1 MKKITTKIRK
11 NNKTK
16 TIYAIVDDETAELL
30 ENSSEKVRHEYI
42 VSEHKIYL
50 NNLKET
56 RRHQSIGV
64 ALDNGLDYEDDA
76 LSPEEKYIEK
86 EKIEE
91 LHKAISLLSED
102 QKWLVNEVFFKGRSQ
117 VEIAREL
124 GIDPTAIRNRLKKI
138 YEKIKKFCI

>member
-16 TIYAIVDDETAELL
+16 TIYAIVDEETAEIL

-64 ALDNGLDYEDDA
+64 ALDNGLDYEDDE
-76 LSPEEKYIEK
+76 LTPEEKYIKK

-91 LHKAISLLSED
+91 LHKAIFLLSQE
-102 QKWLVNEVFFKGRSQ
+102 QKWLIREVYFKGRSQ
-117 VEIAREL
+117 VEIAKEL
-124 GIDPTAIRNRLKKI
+124 GISKSSLNDRLSRAL
-138 YEKIKKFCI
+138 EKIKKFLK